1 MDAVVE
7 KGFERLEEL
16 IEELK
21 GEQKE
26 LSERIK
32 KEDVILLEKMT
43 KVVGRVVREIGQEFL
58 QRAKVDQ
65 KGELYDQ
72 VFYPDK
78 MILLGKATTPASL
91 RPDNPAKKIDQQYC
105 VLSEAGNLYE
115 LMFSNDGFIIDTY
128 AAALSPEDALYF
140 YGYEIIYMLYSA
152 MRDYGLAQQDL
163 IEAMNITLGFI
174 QQQNNQEE

>member
-7 KGFERLEEL
+7 RGFERLEKL

-21 GEQKE
+21 GEQNE
-26 LSERIK
+26 LAEKIK
-32 KEDVILLEKMT
+32 NDDVILLDKMT
-43 KVVGRVVREIGQEFL
+43 KIVGSVVREIGQEFL
-58 QRAKVDQ
+58 QRAKMDQ

-78 MILLGKATTPASL
+78 MILLGKAATPATL
-91 RPDNPAKKIDQQYC
+91 RPDNPTKKVDQQYC
-105 VLSEAGNLYE
+105 VLSEAGNLFE

-128 AAALSPEDALYF
+128 AAALSSEDALYF
-140 YGYEIIYMLYSA
+140 YGYDIIYMLYSA
-152 MRDYGLAQQDL
+152 MRDYALAQQDL

-174 QQQNNQEE
+174 QQQNEQE